1 MARFERFIGH
11 TFDDRYTVVSI
22 IGEGESAVVFGAFD
36 KKTSNTVALKML
48 HPDCD
53 ASSEAAARFETEMHL
68 LSLFDHPNIVKLLD
82 TSNGGE
88 YRYFVMEYIEGITL
102 KKHIISRGALEAE
115 EILFLSRQILL
126 ALAHVHKHGI
136 VHSDIKPQN
145 IVIVGSGKVKLMDFG
160 IAKTLTNQ
168 TDEIA
173 DVAVGTV
180 QYVSPEQA
188 EGKPLDHLSDLYS
201 FGVMLYEMATGILP
215 FIDENANRI
224 AAMHVNDTPIP
235 PTLINEELDT
245 GLEAVILR
253 AMEKDPAARFPS
265 ADGLLWHL
273 EHFNDGEIH
282 EIRRTD
288 EPASLFPP
296 LNKKTLPAMFAGV
309 ICALL
314 LSIIV
319 GLGVLASLFAT
330 QNATAPYGKI
340 PSLEGERFVSVEA
353 LGLDPDF
360 YDVEIQFV
368 TRSAHAG
375 EILSQKPHSGKIVR
389 PKNGEKCR
397 LSLKVAKLAL
407 PEDLPNVLAFTKDE
421 ALALLGV
428 YDCDIAVVSLP
439 HALLPE
445 GEVIAL
451 IQTGKKALELYVS
464 TGYRENVVT
473 VPNFIGMARDAAK
486 ALALE
491 NGLSCL
497 SFANAGETIT
507 MQSIP
512 AGSTVDGASQTLI
525 LSTEK

>member
-1 MARFERFIGH
+1 MAHFERFIGH

-36 KKTSNTVALKML
+36 KETGSTVALKML
-48 HPDCD
+48 HPECD
-53 ASSEAAARFETEMHL
+53 ASSEAAMRFETEMHL

-115 EILFLSRQILL
+115 EILFLSRQILS

-136 VHSDIKPQN
+136 IHSDIKPQN

-160 IAKTLTNQ
+160 IAKTLASQ

-224 AAMHVNDTPIP
+224 AAMHVNDIPIP
-235 PTLINEELDT
+235 PTLINEQLDK

-273 EHFNDGEIH
+273 EHFNHGEIR
-282 EIRRTD
+282 EIRRAD

-296 LNKKTLPAMFAGV
+296 LNKQTLPAMFAGV

-314 LSIIV
+314 LSILV
-319 GLGVLASLFAT
+319 GLGVLAGLFST

-340 PSLEGERFVSVEA
+340 PDLEGETFLSVEA

-368 TRSAHAG
+368 SRPARAG
-375 EILSQKPHSGKIVR
+375 EILSQNPHGGKIVR
-389 PKNGEKCR
+389 QKNGEKCR

-407 PEDLPNVLAFTKDE
+407 PETLPSVLTLTEDE
-421 ALALLGV
+421 ALRLLGI
-428 YDCDIAVVSLP
+428 YDCEIKAVSLP

-451 IQTGKKALELYVS
+451 IKTGKKELLLYVS
-464 TGYRENVVT
+464 EGYRENTVS
-473 VPNFIGMARDAAK
+473 VPNFVGMDRDAAE

-491 NGLSCL
+491 TGLSCL
-497 SFANAGETIT
+497 LFSDTGQKIT
-507 MQSIP
+507 SQSIP
-512 AGSTVDGASQTLI
+512 AGSVVDGASQTLI
-525 LSTEK
+525 LK

>member
-1 MARFERFIGH
+1 MAHFERFIGH

-36 KKTSNTVALKML
+36 KETGETVALKML
-48 HPDCD
+48 HPECD

-115 EILFLSRQILL
+115 EILFLSRQILS

-160 IAKTLTNQ
+160 IAKTLAGQ

-235 PTLINEELDT
+235 PTLINEQLDT

-253 AMEKDPAARFPS
+253 AMEKNPTARFPS

-273 EHFNDGEIH
+273 EHFNDGEIR

-288 EPASLFPP
+288 EPAVLFPP
-296 LNKKTLPAMFAGV
+296 LNKQTLPAMFAGV

-319 GLGVLASLFAT
+319 GLGVLAGLFAT
-330 QNATAPYGKI
+330 QNATAPYGKV
-340 PSLEGERFVSVEA
+340 PFLEGESFVSVEA

-368 TRSAHAG
+368 TRSARAG
-375 EILSQKPHSGKIVR
+375 EILSQKPHGGKIV
-389 PKNGEKCR
+389 KCADGERCR
-397 LSLKVAKLAL
+397 LLLKVAKLAL
-407 PEDLPNVLAFTKDE
+407 PETFPNLSTLGEDE
-421 ALALLGV
+421 ALTCLGI
-428 YDCDIAVVSLP
+428 YDCTPQVIYLP
-439 HALLPE
+439 HALLPK
-445 GEVIAL
+445 GEVIAA
-451 IQTGKKALELYVS
+451 IRTDKKAILLYVS
-464 TGYRENVVT
+464 EGYRENTVT
-473 VPNFIGMARDAAK
+473 VPSFVGMERAAAQ

-491 NGLSCL
+491 SGIVCAAFS
-497 SFANAGETIT
+497 GTGDTIT
-507 MQSIP
+507 AQSLP
-512 AGSTVDGASQTLI
+512 AGSMVDGAAQTLI